1 MYLTRTLILGE
12 KNNYYRNISNNYLW
26 WISKEFR
33 MPSPR
38 IKICGIGLY
47 IFVSISQQTMGVED
61 KLVWGKENCTKRAF
75 DAFGSR
81 GVVS

>member
-1 MYLTRTLILGE
+1 
-12 KNNYYRNISNNYLW
+12 
-26 WISKEFR
+26 

-47 IFVSISQQTMGVED
+47 VFVSISQQTMGVED
-61 KLVWGKENCTKRAF
+61 KLVWGKENGTKRAF

-81 GVVS
+81 GVVSRWHKLSSASPCTFMIYLK

>member
-1 MYLTRTLILGE
+1 
-12 KNNYYRNISNNYLW
+12 
-26 WISKEFR
+26 

-47 IFVSISQQTMGVED
+47 VFVSIGQQTMGVED
-61 KLVWGKENCTKRAF
+61 KLVWGKENCAKRAF